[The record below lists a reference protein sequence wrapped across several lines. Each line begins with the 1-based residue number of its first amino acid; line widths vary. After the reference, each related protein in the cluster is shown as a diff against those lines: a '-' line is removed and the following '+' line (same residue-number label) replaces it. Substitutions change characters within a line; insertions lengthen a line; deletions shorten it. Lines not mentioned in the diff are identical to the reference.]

1 MCFREGPGKPHKSL
15 LPQDLRFAG
24 FIDFQGCMRGTWI
37 PIYVIGMGR
46 ALPLDALQRVA
57 DRGVFAPLFI
67 EFSSWVWMR
76 TIGILHTQE
85 EHAAL
90 NERSFAKDYLCY
102 DVLCRHFLGKHHL
115 WITNDNAS
123 T

>member
-76 TIGILHTQE
+76 TIGILKTEE

-90 NERSFAKDYLCY
+90 NERDFRDRTIIAIIYY
-102 DVLCRHFLGKHHL
+102 
-115 WITNDNAS
+115 AS
-123 T
+123 TLLAPSMDHG